1 MSEILLNNDHRSKI
15 VSLKITNFMS
25 IKDAF
30 IEFDESNIISLC
42 GYNDSGKSAV
52 TRLMEIMLY
61 DAYPQE
67 QVKFIT
73 DDEEYFEGVLTFD
86 DGVVYTRAKFSDG
99 RSFWELSKNGTVI
112 YTNKLKNG
120 TYAALDGNPE
130 PIEAYLGV
138 VRDEQTGEKLNVR
151 RNSDKL
157 FLIATSGGDNYKIL
171 NSVLKSEVLAKATK
185 SLTEDRNK
193 LQKDINEKETK
204 RSAISEQY
212 EKIDVAPQDEIDLL
226 KSYISRLNETKGK
239 CLLLSN
245 IMDSAIR
252 YNSISVYDEL
262 IPVDSERLK
271 SLERIMEL
279 CAEKSIPVY
288 PKLDSVDV
296 DRLKSLE
303 TIMNLQK
310 EKAVPIY
317 SELKP
322 IDCARLTA
330 LRNIMLLRQNIKG
343 NVYEELKPINVS
355 RVKDIEELGGL
366 YTKYY
371 TISKKLAETVETL
384 KQKKAELAEMS
395 AQYGFKV
402 CKNCGSIVE

>member
-25 IKDAF
+25 IKNAF

-252 YNSISVYDEL
+252 YNSISVY
-262 IPVDSERLK
+262 
-271 SLERIMEL
+271 
-279 CAEKSIPVY
+279 

-296 DRLKSLE
+296 DRLNSLE

-355 RVKDIEELGGL
+355 RVKDIEEIGGL

-371 TISKKLAETVETL
+371 TISKKLAETVEAL